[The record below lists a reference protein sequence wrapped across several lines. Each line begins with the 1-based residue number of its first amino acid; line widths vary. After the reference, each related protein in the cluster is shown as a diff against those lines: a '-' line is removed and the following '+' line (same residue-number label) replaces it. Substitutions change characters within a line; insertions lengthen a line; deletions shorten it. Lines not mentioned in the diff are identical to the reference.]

1 MGGRVLVDEPG
12 LILEMGVLL
21 AGADECGQL
30 EVVVQHHL
38 ANQVIIAIVVLSLVP
53 NRSRARDATG

>member
-1 MGGRVLVDEPG
+1 MGGRVLVDESG
-12 LILEMGVLL
+12 LILEVRVLL
-21 AGADECGQL
+21 AGADKCGQL

-53 NRSRARDATG
+53 NRSGTRDATG

>member
-1 MGGRVLVDEPG
+1 MGGRVLVDESG

-53 NRSRARDATG
+53 NRSGTRDATG

>member
-1 MGGRVLVDEPG
+1 MGGRVLVDESG